1 MRIYTYTGLK
11 TVIYSSN
18 NMVCIRSLFHKY
30 ETYMLVA
37 TLRMDEA
44 GDRVRLK
51 LGKLFKKLVADGYF
65 DRLNEPRT
73 S

>member
-1 MRIYTYTGLK
+1 
-11 TVIYSSN
+11 
-18 NMVCIRSLFHKY
+18 
-30 ETYMLVA
+30 MLVA